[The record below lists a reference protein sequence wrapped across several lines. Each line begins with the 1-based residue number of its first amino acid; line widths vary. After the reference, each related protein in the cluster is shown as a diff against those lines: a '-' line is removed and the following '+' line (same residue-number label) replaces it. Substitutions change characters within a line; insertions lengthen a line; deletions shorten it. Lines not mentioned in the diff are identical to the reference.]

1 MTIAQTWVRQLGALV
16 AKELRQLWRDRVLLG
31 FVIYVFTYNIVLAA
45 GGVSFELN
53 RVPVIVNDADG
64 SQAAR
69 DLTYRFQP
77 PYFSLRGEARD
88 PEQAMQ
94 MLDREQARVLLQ
106 IPHDFTHTL
115 NEGRQPATVQLL
127 VDASHANSGYLASSY
142 AGAIANRF
150 GEEWAGKSMARAGID
165 PARIPHV
172 ENRTRYW
179 YNPDLNET
187 WFHTVA
193 ELTTMM
199 TVVCIL
205 LPAAALVREKER
217 GTIEQLLVSPLSP
230 LQVMLAKV
238 IAMEVVMLA
247 GVAVAL
253 FGIMQPIY
261 HVPVKGS
268 LALFFALTSIFAFT
282 NAGLGLAAGTFA
294 RNTGQ
299 TGLLVILIV
308 MPIVTLSGTWTPL
321 ESMPDWLRTIMTVSP
336 LRHFVDIIYSI
347 LLRGAGLA
355 DVWQSVLWMIGLGA
369 LLFVLG
375 LVRFRR
381 QFA

>member
-1 MTIAQTWVRQLGALV
+1 MTWARQVAALV
-16 AKELRQLWRDRVLLG
+16 AKELRQLLRDHALLG
-31 FVIYVFTYNIVLAA
+31 FVIYVFTFNIVLAA

-88 PEQAMQ
+88 PALAMQ
-94 MLDREQARVLLQ
+94 MLDNEEARVLLQ

-115 NEGRQPATVQLL
+115 NDGYEPATVQLL
-127 VDASHANSGYLASSY
+127 IDASHANSGYLASSY
-142 AGAIANRF
+142 AGAIASQF
-150 GEEWAGKSMARAGID
+150 GTEWSHRNLARAGVD
-165 PARIPHV
+165 PGRIPHV
-172 ENRTRYW
+172 EDRTRYW

-199 TVVCIL
+199 TVICIL

-217 GTIEQLLVSPLSP
+217 GTIEQLLVSPVSP
-230 LQVMLAKV
+230 FQVMLAKV
-238 IAMEVVMLA
+238 ISMEIVMLA

-261 HVPVKGS
+261 HVPVRGS
-268 LALFFALTSIFAFT
+268 LTLFFALTSIFAFT

-321 ESMPDWLRTIMTVSP
+321 ESMPDWLRTVMTLSP

-347 LLRGAGLA
+347 LLRGAGFMDL
-355 DVWQSVLWMIGLGA
+355 WQSVAWMIGLGA
-369 LLFVLG
+369 LLFLLG

>member
-1 MTIAQTWVRQLGALV
+1 VTWVRQVGALV
-16 AKELRQLWRDRVLLG
+16 AKELRQLFRDRGLLG
-31 FVIYVFTYNIVLAA
+31 FVIYIFTVDILLAA
-45 GGVSFELN
+45 GGVSFELH
-53 RVPVIVNDADG
+53 RVPVVVSDDDN

-88 PEQAMQ
+88 PARAMD
-94 MLDREQARVLLQ
+94 MLDREEARVLLQ
-106 IPHDFTHTL
+106 IPHDFTRTL
-115 NEGRQPATVQLL
+115 SEGHSQATVQLL

-142 AGAIANRF
+142 AGAIAGKF
-150 GEEWAGKSMARAGID
+150 GNEWAARNLARAGVD
-165 PARIPHV
+165 AGRIPHV

-179 YNPDLNET
+179 YNPDLNES
-187 WFHTVA
+187 WYHTIA

-217 GTIEQLLVSPLSP
+217 GTIEQLLVSPISP
-230 LQVMLAKV
+230 FQVLLAKV
-238 IAMEVVMLA
+238 LAMEAVMLT
-247 GVAVAL
+247 GVAIAL
-253 FGIMQPIY
+253 FGIMQPLY
-261 HVPVKGS
+261 HVPIRGS
-268 LALFFALTSIFAFT
+268 LTLFFALTSIFAFT

-294 RNTGQ
+294 RNSGQ
-299 TGLLVILIV
+299 TGLLVMLIV

-321 ESMPDWLRTIMTVSP
+321 ESMPDWLRAAMTLSP
-336 LRHFVDIIYSI
+336 LRHFIDIIYSI
-347 LLRGAGLA
+347 LLRGAGIA
-355 DVWQSVLWMIGLGA
+355 DLWLSVTWMIGLGTV
-369 LLFVLG
+369 LFALG